1 MKILLVILLLLVS
14 PHILS
19 GVNPDDTIQIDKS
32 FKSGVIRILHSG
44 SKNNVYKEILLEI
57 NTNKH
62 GIESIDWKSFKI
74 YLRNITSD
82 SIFNLAKVISKTN
95 LVVNCNTLQSEDND
109 LFLLL
114 YNFEGHYLPR
124 VILNRS
130 ELYKLLKTI
139 EYNYG
144 YSNIDAESRQI
155 IDRLYHQLNFN

>member
-1 MKILLVILLLLVS
+1 MKILLGILLLFVS
-14 PHILS
+14 PQILFAA
-19 GVNPDDTIQIDKS
+19 NPDDTIQTNKT
-32 FKSGVIRILHSG
+32 FKCDVIRIFHSG

-57 NTNKH
+57 NTNKY

-82 SIFNLAKVISKTN
+82 SIFNLAKVNSKTN

-114 YNFEGHYLPR
+114 YNFEGHCLPR

-139 EYNYG
+139 EYNYC